1 MARQG
6 FTRGTSLQIVP
17 EEQVTALHEGALKV
31 LGETGVRFEDPWAL
45 DFLAR
50 QGCAVDEAAGRV
62 RFPPEL
68 IEESLAQAPRSFSL
82 AAPNPSNDLELGGD
96 RFYFSHSSGMQTIDL
111 HTLEPRRPTR
121 QDYIDCIRVLQ
132 ALPHLDHLGCYPYF
146 GFDDMP
152 DVLAIPAGVALHM
165 QYSDKHQMTA
175 CSNDAELFTF
185 QMAGA
190 LGHEIVGTIGSSPP
204 LTWSSGAVTSAR
216 RIVEAGYALAAVD
229 GAMMGGTGPATAPGS
244 VIVSTAEHLAMVV
257 LVQCLH
263 PGHRMLIGHFSAPL
277 NMRTGSP
284 AFGQIGASLSN
295 AIFNQLWRHYGLPL
309 SNGSPGY
316 VSAKGMEFQAGYEKG
331 IAAILSALTGV
342 SSMLLHLGV
351 SSELTAHPVQ
361 AVLDDDIAGMVGRFA
376 SGEEMSEDTL
386 AVELI
391 QAVGPIPGHYL
402 SRPHTRK
409 WWRKEQFMAAT
420 ADSLSYAEW
429 LEGGKKTAL
438 DYARAKLEAILAE
451 PEHRFTT
458 PAQDADLHRILCE
471 ARGYFARR
479 A

>member
-1 MARQG
+1 M
-6 FTRGTSLQIVP
+6 LP
-17 EEQVTALHEGALKV
+17 EEQVSSLHEAALKV
-31 LGETGVRFEDPWAL
+31 LEGTGVRFEDPWAL
-45 DFLAR
+45 TFLAQ
-50 QGCAVDEAAGRV
+50 QGCGVDEAAGRV
-62 RFPPEL
+62 RFPRQL
-68 IEESLAQAPRSFSL
+68 VEESLSQAPLTFNL
-82 AAPNPSNDLELGGD
+82 AAPNSANDLVLGGD

-111 HTLEPRRPTR
+111 DTLEPRRPTR
-121 QDYIDCIRVLQ
+121 REYIDGIRVLQ

-146 GFDDMP
+146 GFDDVP

-185 QMAGA
+185 QMAQA

-204 LTWSSGAVTSAR
+204 LTWSSGAITSAR
-216 RIVEAGYALAAVD
+216 RIVEAGNALTTVD
-229 GAMMGGTGPATAPGS
+229 GAMMGGTGPATVPGS
-244 VIVSTAEHLAMVV
+244 VIVSSAEHLAMVV

-277 NMRTGSP
+277 NMRTGAP
-284 AFGQIGASLSN
+284 AFGQIGSSLSN
-295 AIFNQLWRHYGLPL
+295 AIFNQLWRSYGLPL

-316 VSAKGMEFQAGYEKG
+316 VSAKGIEFQAGYEKG
-331 IAAILSALTGV
+331 IAAILSALSGV
-342 SSMLLHLGV
+342 NSMLLHLGV
-351 SSELTAHPVQ
+351 SSELSAHPVQ
-361 AVLDDDIAGMVGRFA
+361 AILDDDIAGMVGRFA
-376 SGEEMSEDTL
+376 SGEEMSQDAL

-402 SRPHTRK
+402 SRSHTRK

-420 ADSLSYAEW
+420 ADSLTYAEW

-438 DYARAKLEAILAE
+438 DYARVKLADILAA

-458 PAQDADLHRILCE
+458 PAQDADLDRILNE
-471 ARGYFARR
+471 ARVYFAQRT
-479 A
+479 